1 MARVSESSVRR
12 LSLYLRLL
20 EDFAA
25 RGESTVSSE
34 ALAARVGTTGA
45 QVRKDLSFFGSFGK
59 RGFGYSVP
67 ELSGRLRDILGLE
80 RTYSVAVIGAGK
92 VGSALIR
99 YPGFRER
106 GFHVVAAYDVDPGI
120 VGRRVGS
127 VTVRSVDALEAEMNK
142 EPVDIGVLATPRE
155 AAQDGARRLIRAG
168 VKAILNFAPVPLE
181 VPPDVAV
188 KHVNLT
194 LELEAVSYALRNR

>member
-1 MARVSESSVRR
+1 
-12 LSLYLRLL
+12 
-20 EDFAA
+20 
-25 RGESTVSSE
+25 
-34 ALAARVGTTGA
+34 
-45 QVRKDLSFFGSFGK
+45 
-59 RGFGYSVP
+59 
-67 ELSGRLRDILGLE
+67 
-80 RTYSVAVIGAGK
+80 
-92 VGSALIR
+92 
-99 YPGFRER
+99 
-106 GFHVVAAYDVDPGI
+106 VVAAYDVDPGI

-194 LELEAVSYALRNR
+194 LELEALSYALRNR